1 MILHKLVAHHV
12 KHRDD
17 ADFYLLQALD
27 AIRWIERSGVALGKD
42 TRALDLGC
50 GHGVFGAEL
59 VKKGCQVSF
68 ADETNFLLPELANAP
83 FRRVDIDQDDFA
95 TLGQYDLVVCSN
107 VLEHLDKPEQFIH
120 SAGKLLAP
128 RGRLYLSWT
137 NWLSPWGGHEFSPF
151 HYLGVRRGHLV
162 YDKIVGRKRIHTPF
176 VDLYP
181 TYIGS
186 ILKTIRRDPNLRIIR
201 MAPRYYTEF
210 GFLLRIPVLR
220 EFVAWNC
227 ALFIGKKD

>member
-27 AIRWIERSGVALGKD
+27 AICWIERSGVALGKN

-68 ADETNFLLPELANAP
+68 ADETNFLLPELASAP

-128 RGRLYLSWT
+128 GGRLYLSWT

-227 ALFIGKKD
+227 ALLIGKKD

>member
-1 MILHKLVAHHV
+1 MFWNISTS
-12 KHRDD
+12 
-17 ADFYLLQALD
+17 
-27 AIRWIERSGVALGKD
+27 RSS
-42 TRALDLGC
+42 
-50 GHGVFGAEL
+50 
-59 VKKGCQVSF
+59 SF
-68 ADETNFLLPELANAP
+68 IP
-83 FRRVDIDQDDFA
+83 
-95 TLGQYDLVVCSN
+95 
-107 VLEHLDKPEQFIH
+107 
-120 SAGKLLAP
+120 AGKLLAP
-128 RGRLYLSWT
+128 GGRLYLSWT

-151 HYLGVRRGHLV
+151 HYLGARRGHLV

-186 ILKTIRRDPNLRIIR
+186 ILKTIRREPDLRIIR

-227 ALFIGKKD
+227 ALLIGKKA